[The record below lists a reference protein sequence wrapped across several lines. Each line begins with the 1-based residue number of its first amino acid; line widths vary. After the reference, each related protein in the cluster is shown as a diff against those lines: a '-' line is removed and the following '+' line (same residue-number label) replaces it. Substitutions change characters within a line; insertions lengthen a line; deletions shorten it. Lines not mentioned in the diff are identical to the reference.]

1 MGVGAS
7 RQVPSSSTDQPS
19 LRRGDLGA
27 LGRTAALAAPVTLA
41 GQQVLPVVPALAE
54 LLPTGLR
61 RGSALAVTG
70 DAALSMALAV
80 AAAASADGAWL
91 AVVGLPGV
99 GLGAAAGFGVA
110 LERLVVIHPGL
121 AWPAVLGIVVD
132 GFDLV
137 IARPPRSVSLAAWR
151 RASARLRE
159 RGGVLLVIDPPPAFE
174 VSATIATATGSTA
187 TGSTGL
193 TGSTNSTVGWIG
205 LEDGAGSLRA
215 RTVIASI
222 GGRGAMARVRRST
235 LCLPGCDGTVQLA
248 GPAATTEVADA
259 TEIAAVAPLRSAG

>member
-1 MGVGAS
+1 MEVGVS
-7 RQVPSSSTDQPS
+7 RRVPSSSASQPS
-19 LRRGDLGA
+19 SARGDVDA

-91 AVVGLPGV
+91 AVVGIAGV

-110 LERLVVIHPGL
+110 LERLVVIHPGP

-137 IARPPRSVSLAAWR
+137 IARPPRSVPLAAWR

-174 VSATIATATGSTA
+174 VAATISTTTGSTATGSTA
-187 TGSTGL
+187 TGSTGW
-193 TGSTNSTVGWIG
+193 VG
-205 LEDGAGSLRA
+205 LENGAGSLRA

-235 LCLPGCDGTVQLA
+235 LCLPGRDGTVQLA
-248 GPAATTEVADA
+248 GPAVATEVADP
-259 TEIAAVAPLRSAG
+259 TEIAAVQPLPLRSAG

>member
-1 MGVGAS
+1 M
-7 RQVPSSSTDQPS
+7 
-19 LRRGDLGA
+19 RRADVGA

-80 AAAASADGAWL
+80 TAAASVDGAWL

-137 IARPPRSVSLAAWR
+137 IARLPRSVPLAAWR
-151 RASARLRE
+151 RATARLRE

-174 VSATIATATGSTA
+174 VSATISTA
-187 TGSTGL
+187 TGSTGS
-193 TGSTNSTVGWIG
+193 TGSIGLIGSTVGWVG

-248 GPAATTEVADA
+248 GPAVTTEVADA

>member
-1 MGVGAS
+1 MEVGAS
-7 RQVPSSSTDQPS
+7 RQVPSSSTGQPS

-27 LGRTAALAAPVTLA
+27 LGRTAALAAPVALA
-41 GQQVLPVVPALAE
+41 GQQVLPVLPALAE

-137 IARPPRSVSLAAWR
+137 IARPPRSVPLAAWR

-174 VSATIATATGSTA
+174 VSATIATATGA
-187 TGSTGL
+187 TGSTA
-193 TGSTNSTVGWIG
+193 GWIG

-215 RTVIASI
+215 RTIIASI

-248 GPAATTEVADA
+248 DLAVNTEVADA